1 MSSSSLERSD
11 QSSLRAYQALHEHA
25 ELELELAGNGD
36 VERLHVLGA
45 RWQELI
51 AGLPDQAPPPA
62 AALLESA
69 LLIHE
74 RTCVELVRLRAAL
87 LADVATVKRAR
98 RTADGYAG
106 QLQRRPR
113 LDRRA

>member
-1 MSSSSLERSD
+1 M
-11 QSSLRAYQALHEHA
+11 
-25 ELELELAGNGD
+25 
-36 VERLHVLGA
+36 
-45 RWQELI
+45 
-51 AGLPDQAPPPA
+51 
-62 AALLESA
+62 
-69 LLIHE
+69 HE